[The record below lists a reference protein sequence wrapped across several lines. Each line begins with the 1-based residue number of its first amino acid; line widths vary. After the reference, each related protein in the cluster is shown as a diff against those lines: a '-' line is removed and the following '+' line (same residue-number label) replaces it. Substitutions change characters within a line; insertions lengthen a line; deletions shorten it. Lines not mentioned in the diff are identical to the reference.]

1 MLDSETW
8 GDQVAVEVVGGIP
21 YRMYTA
27 RPKQVDTLLAL
38 MRPWGDRPHIVQGDQ
53 VLAFGQV
60 HHAVLAKSRALREAG
75 INPRAHVV
83 LLGWNSSEWI
93 VNFWACLH
101 ARVIPVLANA
111 WWSEAE
117 ITSALNLMRPAFTL
131 ADTHCAARMP
141 AGVACGLWSID
152 TEGGPAVD
160 GTPQPEAQSQ
170 SQAHENDTAVVIFT
184 SGTSGVPKA
193 VVLSH
198 RAMLAR
204 LQMTLHVTRKFPH
217 QVDRAAHENNRTTRG
232 SDGRLRS
239 PKLQAAKLPQ
249 LIVPTT
255 PTTAMVKAGSAVF
268 MPETGERLALYDPK
282 TRAQSVFIH
291 PEFVLSAPRDLVVS
305 ATLNT
310 LSLAIEGLVS
320 RAGDPM
326 SDALLMHVIRL
337 SLARLIEPG
346 LASDAAARADLVVA
360 AIMCRQGTDHTAAGI
375 TTVLGH
381 AIGARHGVEN
391 GVLNGIVLPH
401 ALRFNG
407 LLAEPGLRKVAA
419 AMGVEAGGGEALLQ
433 AVIDRICACFGGLG
447 AIQRLRDVGLLRDAL
462 PALAD
467 SGMSDWFLTGNPRRV
482 EHASELQ
489 QVLKAAW

>member
-1 MLDSETW
+1 MQTYQHITPPLRLYCGPESLDHLGRELQRLQATRAVVVCGPWAHGPMLS
-8 GDQVAVEVVGGIP
+8 AVQKA
-21 YRMYTA
+21 M
-27 RPKQVDTLLAL
+27 
-38 MRPWGDRPHIVQGDQ
+38 GDRCVG
-53 VLAFGQV
+53 VY
-60 HHAVLAKSRALREAG
+60 
-75 INPRAHVV
+75 
-83 LLGWNSSEWI
+83 
-93 VNFWACLH
+93 
-101 ARVIPVLANA
+101 
-111 WWSEAE
+111 
-117 ITSALNLMRPAFTL
+117 
-131 ADTHCAARMP
+131 
-141 AGVACGLWSID
+141 AGVAAHSPIA
-152 TEGGPAVD
+152 TVE
-160 GTPQPEAQSQ
+160 EASRELVRHR
-170 SQAHENDTAVVIFT
+170 ADAVVALGGGSSI
-184 SGTSGVPKA
+184 
-193 VVLSH
+193 
-198 RAMLAR
+198 
-204 LQMTLHVTRKFPH
+204 VTA
-217 QVDRAAHENNRTTRG
+217 RAATILAAEGAHIRELCTTRG
-232 SDGRLRS
+232 SDGRLHS

-268 MPETGERLALYDPK
+268 MPETSERLALYDPK

-337 SLARLIEPG
+337 SLARLMDPG
-346 LASDAAARADLVVA
+346 LASDAGARADLVVA
-360 AIMCRQGTDHTAAGI
+360 AIMCGQGTDHTAAGI

-419 AMGVEAGGGEALLQ
+419 AMGIEASGGEALLQ
-433 AVIDRICACFGGLG
+433 AVIDRICACLGGLG
-447 AIQRLRDVGLLRDAL
+447 AIQRLRDVGVLRDAL

-489 QVLKAAW
+489 QVLEAAW